1 MYKWLLGALGA
12 LFAAA
17 RRPAPPPAS
26 PSRKRP
32 FPSVQSPRKDPE
44 EPKCKKQ
51 RLEST
56 SSWCKKKAK
65 EVSAGVKLPAKA
77 TGNIQKLSNATPIT
91 TPAEETQPISFD
103 PSPGRP
109 TGSALEA
116 EMLRVDTPFGTN
128 TCLTKDRLS
137 LPHKT
142 IPCLSKSRSG
152 KHYIRPGPD
161 SILTPRPPIKDSS
174 EAPSSTSEAGK
185 AGRFFCTAEEDVWRE
200 EKMKYQQLLET
211 VKEKFPG
218 SRLNSV
224 PSHFHKCYTAAA
236 NSQEQGRPVKQA
248 VAGKQHGARI
258 SKEELLQ
265 HLVPL
270 LAKKPPALDGKEK
283 KGLSSEK
290 PGENFPPLT
299 EAMKREVSAALGQG
313 DPEEILSSAF
323 RLKVTRE
330 DLQTLS
336 NLCWLN
342 DEVIN
347 FYMNL
352 LMERNRKEGYPS
364 VHVFSTFFY
373 PKLLSGGHKA
383 VGRWTR
389 KVDLFKQD
397 LIIVPIHLRA
407 HWALGVID
415 VRKKNIKYFDSLGQ
429 SGDKICDTLF
439 QYLQEESWVR
449 RHLELT
455 RSEWTLHS
463 MEPHEIPQQDNGSD
477 CGVFMCKYAD
487 YISRD
492 KQINFTQSHM
502 PYFRIRMAW
511 EIIHQQLL

>member
-1 MYKWLLGALGA
+1 SVCSFL
-12 LFAAA
+12 
-17 RRPAPPPAS
+17 
-26 PSRKRP
+26 
-32 FPSVQSPRKDPE
+32 SVQSPRKDPE
-44 EPKCKKQ
+44 ELKCKKQ

-65 EVSAGVKLPAKA
+65 EASAGVKLPAKA

-91 TPAEETQPISFD
+91 TSAEEIFWNSSRLLYEGRFGPD
-103 PSPGRP
+103 GLPGF
-109 TGSALEA
+109 SAGMIL
-116 EMLRVDTPFGTN
+116 
-128 TCLTKDRLS
+128 
-137 LPHKT
+137 
-142 IPCLSKSRSG
+142 KSRSG

-161 SILTPRPPIKDSS
+161 SILTPRPPIKDCS

-185 AGRFFCTAEEDVWRE
+185 VGRFFCTAEEDVWRE

-270 LAKKPPALDGKEK
+270 LAKKPPVLDGKEK
-283 KGLSSEK
+283 NGLSSEK

-313 DPEEILSSAF
+313 DPEEVLSSAF

-352 LMERNRKEGYPS
+352 LMERNKKEGYPS

-415 VRKKNIKYFDSLGQ
+415 VRKKNIKYLDSLGQ

-502 PYFRIRMAW
+502 PYFRMRMAW